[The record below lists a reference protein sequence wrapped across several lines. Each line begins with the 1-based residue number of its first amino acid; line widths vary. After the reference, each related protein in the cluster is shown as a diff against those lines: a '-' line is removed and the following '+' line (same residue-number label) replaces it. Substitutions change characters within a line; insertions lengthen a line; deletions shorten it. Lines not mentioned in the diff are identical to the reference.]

1 MGYQEF
7 FKGFVE
13 SKKSEGCEG
22 ATAIFFMVK
31 KAVTNLL
38 SRRYS
43 EDYLSF
49 LNIKVIAKMMQDED
63 GSLNSVTKNHQ
74 QIAFKY
80 DILFSRSYH
89 LPWVIERIEN
99 SNCDHKW
106 CEIVREKLAEE
117 DEDEEVL

>member
-13 SKKSEGCEG
+13 SKKTEGCEG

-31 KAVTNLL
+31 KAVYNML
-38 SRRYS
+38 SRKYS
-43 EDYLSF
+43 DDYLSF
-49 LNIKVIAKMMQDED
+49 LNMKVIAKMMKGD
-63 GSLNSVTKNHQ
+63 GSLNGVTKKHQ

-80 DILFSRSYH
+80 DILFARTYH
-89 LPWVIERIEN
+89 LPWVVERIEN

-106 CEIVREKLAEE
+106 CEIVRDKLLEE
-117 DEDEEVL
+117 DEKEEVL